1 VTTIDTDVLVVEGVN
16 GAAFDQ
22 LAKRVR
28 IDHQPDLWADR
39 DRLFER
45 ASRTRAL
52 VVRNRTQVDTALLE
66 AAPQLQVVG
75 RAGVGLDNID
85 LDAADRAGVVVV
97 AARGA
102 NAQSVAEHTVALALA
117 LARNVAVHDRET
129 RLGRWN
135 RTQGVELAGRTWGLL
150 GAGATGRAV
159 GRLLSCL
166 GSRVIGYDT
175 IVAAGHPQL
184 IEAGIELVSLD
195 RLIEESDVIS
205 IHLPATAET
214 RNLVDCDFLRR
225 MRSNAL
231 LINVGRGEVVDESA
245 LAEALTSGQI
255 AGAGLDVRVSEPPTP
270 GLLETLDNVVLTP
283 HVAGM
288 TDEAQDRIV
297 AILGSDIET
306 LLSGGTAL
314 NAVGALSRL
323 PTVPQASPSEKG
335 EQV

>member
-1 VTTIDTDVLVVEGVN
+1 VTAIDTDLLVVEGVK
-16 GAAFDQ
+16 GPAFDQ
-22 LAKRVR
+22 LAKRMR
-28 IDHQPDLWADR
+28 IDHQPDLWTDR
-39 DRLFER
+39 DRLFEA

-52 VVRNRTQVDTALLE
+52 VVRNRTQVDAALLE
-66 AAPQLQVVG
+66 AAPQLRVVG

-85 LDAADRAGVVVV
+85 LAAADRAGVVVV

-117 LARNVAVHDRET
+117 LARNVAVHDRAT
-129 RLGRWN
+129 RLGHWN
-135 RTQGVELAGRTWGLL
+135 RSQGFELAGRTWGLL

-159 GRLLSCL
+159 GSLVSCF

-175 IVAAGHPQL
+175 TVTAGNAQL
-184 IEAGIELVSLD
+184 LDAGIELVSLD

-214 RNLVDCDFLRR
+214 RNLVDRDFLRR
-225 MRSNAL
+225 MRSSAL

-245 LAEALTSGQI
+245 LVEALTSGQL
-255 AGAGLDVRVSEPPTP
+255 AGAGLDVRASEPPTP

-297 AILGSDIET
+297 AMLASDIET

-314 NAVGALSRL
+314 NAVGALSKL
-323 PTVPQASPSEKG
+323 PAVPQASLSEKG
-335 EQV
+335 